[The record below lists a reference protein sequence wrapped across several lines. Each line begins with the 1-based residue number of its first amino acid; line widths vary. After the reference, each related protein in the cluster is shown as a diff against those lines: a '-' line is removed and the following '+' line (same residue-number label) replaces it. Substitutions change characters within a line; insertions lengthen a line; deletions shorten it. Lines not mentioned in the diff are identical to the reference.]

1 MRASRCMDKTFVIA
15 VSIVAAAFA
24 IVPVSDSASVG
35 SEAGATL
42 KTPLNVALGAEDFE
56 TYCAS
61 CHGQSGAG
69 DGPVA
74 EYLAL
79 EPADLTKLARK
90 NGGPFPRERIAA
102 VIDGR
107 ESVNV
112 HGPRD
117 MPVWGDWF
125 NAQAEAPGLRAQER
139 ELVVQSR
146 IADLVSY
153 IETIQQK

>member
-1 MRASRCMDKTFVIA
+1 MRHAILVV
-15 VSIVAAAFA
+15 VSAAAA
-24 IVPVSDSASVG
+24 VLVETPLTDAASVG
-35 SEAGATL
+35 SGEGSTAKMHL
-42 KTPLNVALGAEDFE
+42 SIALGGEDFE

-61 CHGQSGAG
+61 CHGESGIG

-79 EPADLTKLARK
+79 KPADLTKLSRK
-90 NGGPFPRERIAA
+90 NGGSFPRERIAA

-107 ESVNV
+107 EAVKI

-125 NAQAEAPGLRAQER
+125 NTEAETPGLRAQER
-139 ELVVQSR
+139 ELVVQAR
-146 IADLVSY
+146 IEALVSY
-153 IETIQQK
+153 IEAIQEK